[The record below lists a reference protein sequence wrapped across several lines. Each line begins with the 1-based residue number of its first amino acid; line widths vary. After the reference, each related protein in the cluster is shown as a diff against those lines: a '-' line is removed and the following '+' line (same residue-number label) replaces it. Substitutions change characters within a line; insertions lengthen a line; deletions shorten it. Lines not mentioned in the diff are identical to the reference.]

1 GRCQTGHLAS
11 GIRTR
16 IGEGAEGGPVST
28 NGFPAIETH
37 DLVMRFPAQQGWQ
50 SLFKRE
56 PGKTALRGIN
66 LTIPN
71 GEISGLLGP
80 NGAGKTTL
88 VKIISTL
95 TIPSEGTARVTGLDV
110 VKNSIDVRRKVGVVY
125 GDERTLYWRLSGL
138 DNLLFYAA
146 LYGIPPKQA
155 RKRALELLE
164 LVGLSEAADVRV
176 HHYSSGM
183 KQRASIARGLLN
195 DPEILVMDEPTRS
208 LDPMAARELRT
219 LVKDRV
225 VNDQRTVLVATNI
238 MAEAEY
244 LCDRI
249 AFINHGEIQMTG
261 EIDYLRDLL
270 ESEEQYQV
278 VVSGFSFQLVELL
291 RQIDGVH
298 SVKAASVRDDLYRLD
313 VVVDGESTAIPN
325 LIRRIVAE
333 DASVWSCGR
342 RQLTLEEMFALV
354 MAKSR
359 HPEDKEMVV
368 A

>member
-1 GRCQTGHLAS
+1 MSAN
-11 GIRTR
+11 
-16 IGEGAEGGPVST
+16 GP
-28 NGFPAIETH
+28 PAIDTR

-50 SLFKRE
+50 ALFKRE

-66 LTIPN
+66 LTIPS
-71 GEISGLLGP
+71 GEIFGILGP

-88 VKIISTL
+88 VKILSTL
-95 TIPSEGTARVTGLDV
+95 TIPSGGTARVMGLDV
-110 VKNSIDVRRKVGVVY
+110 VENSIDVRRRVGVVY

-146 LYGIPPKQA
+146 LYGIPRKQA
-155 RKRALELLE
+155 RERALELLD

-195 DPEILVMDEPTRS
+195 DPDLLIMDEPTRS
-208 LDPMAARELRT
+208 LDPMAAQELRK
-219 LVKDRV
+219 LIKERV
-225 VNDQRTVLVATNI
+225 AGDKRTVLIATNV
-238 MAEAEY
+238 MVEAEF

-261 EIDYLRDLL
+261 EIEHLRNLL
-270 ESEEQYQV
+270 QTEEQYQI

-298 SVKAASVRDDLYRLD
+298 SVKASSVRDDLYRLD
-313 VVVDGESTAIPN
+313 VNIDDHSTAIPDI
-325 LIRRIVAE
+325 IRKIVAE
-333 DASVWSCGR
+333 GASVWSCGR
-342 RQLTLEEMFALV
+342 HQLTLEEMFALV
-354 MAKSR
+354 MEKSR
-359 HPEDKEMVV
+359 HPQEKERAV